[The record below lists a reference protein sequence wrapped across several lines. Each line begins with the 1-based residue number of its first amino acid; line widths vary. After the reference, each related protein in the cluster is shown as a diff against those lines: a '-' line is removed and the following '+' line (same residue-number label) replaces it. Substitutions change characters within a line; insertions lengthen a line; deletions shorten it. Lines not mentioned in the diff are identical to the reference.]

1 MAGFIQRLMDGDGSA
16 HSMAINTDLGACEAL
31 EVFWRDSLEG
41 KTCQVQ
47 QLGVRHP
54 EAVESGQLCCGS
66 ELGWKHS
73 EEAMIVVS
81 AGKHSEE
88 TMILASACYGCR

>member
-16 HSMAINTDLGACEAL
+16 HSTSINTDLGACEAL
-31 EVFWRDSLEG
+31 QVFWHDSLEG

-47 QLGVRHP
+47 QLNYVV
-54 EAVESGQLCCGS
+54 AVS
-66 ELGWKHS
+66 WKHS

-81 AGKHSEE
+81 VHSEE
-88 TMILASACYGCR
+88 AIILASAGYGCR